1 MTTGF
6 VDKLDWSEK
15 LNDTVRKSIRLVA
28 ERKNDGWIYAV
39 PPRGFQPSL
48 WKIDFSANG
57 QTRGAAARISRGMQF
72 NAVSAVVD
80 EEAGTIRPEMIILE
94 PDYMVDVTSICG
106 CLKDYGESPVNY
118 LLRKFEPTETNR
130 YIVLG
135 NITGQFLDDCVN
147 NPEVS
152 YVESVRK
159 AFKSSLIDITAC
171 DGIDSGFFNE
181 CERQFHNIKTT
192 VRRLASDPNFVG
204 AEGNVMLEPSFF
216 CETLGIQG
224 RFDFLQADYRNL
236 IEMKSGQWDKLRQ
249 TAKTEHLMQ
258 MVLYKEILYYNL
270 GVPRRKVHGYLF
282 YSKYPVLLEQS
293 ADREAVYRMMDIRNG
308 IVLLER
314 DIRDGHLRDCLDG
327 LRADDLNTNGVT
339 GRLWTD
345 YERPDLE
352 QLLQPL
358 HEADPLAL
366 DYFYTFFSFIARE
379 QYLARVGDGGAGVAR
394 GMSNLWNS
402 DLETKLQDGDIMVDL
417 SLECDEDGRIST
429 LSGGGEGGV
438 ITSVRLLKPIG
449 KEYASPNFRVG
460 DSVILY
466 QRNSDSDTAVT
477 RQVIRCGVE
486 SYDDKSVTLLLR
498 HPQSNPLLL
507 PVDSLYAI
515 EHEYMDSSI
524 RPLYRGLYSFL
535 VAPKDRRDI
544 LLCQRDAAVNTS
556 VSLKGKYINPQ
567 IDSIVLR
574 AKQAEDYFLLLG
586 PPGTGK
592 TSVAL
597 KSMVEEFR
605 LEGQSLLL
613 LAYTNRAV
621 DEICETLGDCD
632 YLRVGRG
639 LSCGASSRSHL
650 IENLVGDDVRRE
662 SVRRLIVDTPIVVG
676 TVSSLVSSAA
686 ILKIK
691 HFDVAIFDEASQIL
705 EPQLLGLLCDQQGGV
720 PSIGKF
726 IMIGDHKQLPA
737 VVVQDEE
744 SSAVE
749 SEQLRSIGLTNCRN
763 SLFERLYNH
772 AIGCPD
778 CAASYALLD
787 TQGRMHPDIADFA
800 SNAFYDGLLRPVGLS
815 HQQEQLPFIEYTE
828 DDRFVATT
836 RFGFVDVP
844 LPPVGERSPKTN
856 AGEAVMIAET
866 VVQLMRLATENGLSF
881 DLSRQLG
888 IIVPF
893 RRQIMTVRQAMY
905 AAGISEAGEVL
916 IDTVERYQ
924 GSQRD
929 VVLYG
934 TTITSEGE
942 LDILSNVVL
951 QDGGLVDRKLNVA
964 VTRARK
970 QLFVFGNKQLL
981 SRNPVYRSLIEYAAE
996 KTEIAQ

>member
-1 MTTGF
+1 MART
-6 VDKLDWSEK
+6 
-15 LNDTVRKSIRLVA
+15 SIRFVA
-28 ERKNDGWIYAV
+28 ERKDDGWIYAEATY
-39 PPRGFQPSL
+39 RFKPSL

-57 QTRGAAARISRGMQF
+57 QTRSAAVRISRGMQF

-80 EEAGTIRPEMIILE
+80 EETGIVRPEMIILE

-106 CLKDYGESPVNY
+106 CLKDYGESPLNY
-118 LLRKFEPTETNR
+118 LLRKFEPTETTR

-135 NITGQFLDDCVN
+135 NIAGQFLDDCVN

-171 DGIDSGFFNE
+171 DGIDASFFNE

-216 CETLGIQG
+216 CEALGIQG
-224 RFDFLQADYRNL
+224 RFDFLQTDYKNL

-258 MVLYKEILYYNL
+258 MILYKEILYYNL
-270 GVPRRKVHGYLF
+270 GVPREKVCGYVF

-293 ADREAVYRMMDIRNG
+293 AARESVYRMMDIRNG

-314 DIRDGHLRDCLDG
+314 EIRDGHLRDCLEG
-327 LRADDLNTNGVT
+327 LMADDLNTNGVT

-345 YERPDLE
+345 YERPALE

-358 HEADPLAL
+358 HEADSLSL
-366 DYFYTFFSFIARE
+366 DYFYTFFSFVARE
-379 QYLARVGDGGAGVAR
+379 QYIARVGDGGAGVAH
-394 GMSNLWNS
+394 GMSNLWNT

-417 SLECDEDGRIST
+417 SLDCDEDGRLST
-429 LSGGGEGGV
+429 LTDKSDDGV

-449 KEYASPNFRVG
+449 QEYATPNFRVG

-466 QRNSDSDTAVT
+466 QRNTDSDSAVT

-486 SYDDKSVTLLLR
+486 SFDDKSVTLLLR
-498 HPQSNPLLL
+498 HPQSNPRLL
-507 PVDSLYAI
+507 PTDSQYAI

-524 RPLYRGLYSFL
+524 RTLYRGLYSFL
-535 VAPKDRRDI
+535 IAPQSRRDL
-544 LLCQRDAAVNTS
+544 LLCRRGAAINPS
-556 VSLKGKYINPQ
+556 VQLKGKYINPQ
-567 IDSIVLR
+567 IDDIVLR

-621 DEICETLGDCD
+621 DEICETLGDCN
-632 YLRVGRG
+632 YLRVGRE
-639 LSCGASSRSHL
+639 LSCGASFRPHL
-650 IENLVGDDVRRE
+650 IENMVGDDVRRE
-662 SVRRLIVDTPIVVG
+662 SVRRLIADTPIVVG
-676 TVSSLVSSAA
+676 TVSSLASSSA

-705 EPQLLGLLCDQQGGV
+705 EPQLLGLLCDGQYGV

-737 VVVQDEE
+737 VVVQDEDC
-744 SSAVE
+744 SVVE
-749 SEQLRSIGLTNCRN
+749 SERLRSIGLTNCRN

-772 AIGCPD
+772 VNGRPGSD
-778 CAASYALLD
+778 SLYALLD
-787 TQGRMHPDIADFA
+787 SQGRMHPDIADFA
-800 SNAFYDGLLRPVGLS
+800 SNTFYDGLLRPVGLS
-815 HQQEQLPFIEYTE
+815 HQQEQLPFGVYTE
-828 DDRFVATT
+828 DERFVATT

-844 LPPVGERSPKTN
+844 LPPVGKRSPKTN
-856 AGEAVMIAET
+856 AGEADLIAET
-866 VVQLMRLATENGLSF
+866 VVQLIHLAAENNLSF

-934 TTITSEGE
+934 TTITSETE
-942 LDILSNVVL
+942 LDILSNVVR
-951 QDGGLVDRKLNVA
+951 QGGGLVDRKLNVA

-970 QLFVFGNKQLL
+970 QLFVFGNRQLL
-981 SRNPVYRSLIEYAAE
+981 SHNPVYRSLIDYATE
-996 KTEIAQ
+996 KTDPTD